1 MQMKKITLLLMVF
14 ALAWSGQLKAVTLPE
29 TSKDGKVKWYFIQS
43 MRQDYGEPMFYTVDG
58 DLIRGR
64 VKADYS
70 DYATLAKQLWCFETE
85 DGVWYTITNRYDGR
99 KLGVG
104 VSADGESLMMYDEA
118 QAKFKLRDL
127 EAATG
132 ADCFGLEAD
141 MAAPD
146 GDGALLYPSLTGP
159 DDNYGGM
166 ILLVKEELFAGL
178 DNGIKVVEFSD
189 AFEPKNSETITWYN
203 IINAKSGSKGE
214 MIVDAGEEK
223 PYFTIEAREPS
234 DPSAQWCIFEDTPGK
249 YGIIN
254 RATGNCIYESYYVDD
269 EIVDDFTFRL
279 SRLNFFYVPYSE
291 EYSNAWDF
299 NEWNILPV
307 GENQYAI
314 SGNIYMMRTILS
326 PYTMGEN
333 PEKYMRT
340 GLANS
345 SYAWIFSKADTEVG
359 IEDVVASQNDKVSV
373 EDGRIIAPEGAE
385 VHIFTPEGIE
395 LPSDSR
401 LTPGIYIVTVNGK
414 ANKILVH

>member
-1 MQMKKITLLLMVF
+1 
-14 ALAWSGQLKAVTLPE
+14 
-29 TSKDGKVKWYFIQS
+29 
-43 MRQDYGEPMFYTVDG
+43 
-58 DLIRGR
+58 
-64 VKADYS
+64 
-70 DYATLAKQLWCFETE
+70 
-85 DGVWYTITNRYDGR
+85 
-99 KLGVG
+99 
-104 VSADGESLMMYDEA
+104 
-118 QAKFKLRDL
+118 
-127 EAATG
+127 
-132 ADCFGLEAD
+132 

-159 DDNYGGM
+159 DDNYSGM
-166 ILLVKEELFAGL
+166 ILLVKEELSVGL

-203 IINAKSGSKGE
+203 IINAKSGSEGE
-214 MIVDAGEEK
+214 MIVDTGEEK

-279 SRLNFFYVPYSE
+279 SMLGFFYVPDPFYIPYHE
-291 EYSNAWDF
+291 GYF
-299 NEWNILPV
+299 NILPV

-326 PYTMGEN
+326 SYTMGEN
-333 PEKYMRT
+333 PEKYMRSN
-340 GLANS
+340 LANS